1 MACWKPL
8 FAIAFV
14 PCLLAWQQAPAP
26 ARRALVNQYCVTCHS
41 DELKT
46 AELSLEG
53 LDIGRVGD
61 NAAVWERVLRK
72 VGANQMPPAG
82 MPRPDA
88 VALRSFAGY
97 LETELDKYAAAYPDP
112 GRPTIH
118 RLNRAEYSNAIR
130 DFLALDINPG
140 GSLPADDT
148 GYGFDNIGDVLSLS
162 PILIER
168 YMSAGRMVARLAV
181 GDPDVK
187 PAVDVFTLPRES
199 RAPRV
204 PREERIDEDLPFDS
218 GGGLSF
224 QHTFPVDAEYVFKI
238 QAGGGGGGAGA
249 AGFPGGAAGAGVG
262 GAAGA
267 GVGGAAGAGVGG
279 AAGGRGG
286 AAGGRGGAGAGGLE
300 LRIAVKAGVRH
311 VTLTAIRSGA
321 MAELVPANGR
331 GNAGGPFGG
340 AGQTGNLDL
349 RLDGVRLK
357 LFDVPGGNG
366 PGFSGLSIAGPYN
379 ISGPGDSAS
388 RRMIFVCTPA
398 TAAEEA
404 PCARKI
410 LASLVRRAYRRPA
423 TEEDLK
429 PLMALYE
436 SGRQESQA
444 GSFDSGIEMALRG
457 MLVSPD
463 FLFRIEQ
470 DPPASAPG
478 SVHRVSD
485 FELAS
490 RLSFFL
496 WSSVP
501 DDELLKLAEEG
512 KLHDPKVVEQQTAR
526 MLNDRKSTAFIDNFS
541 GQYLF
546 VRNLAA
552 QKPDPDEFPGFD
564 NGLRRAFER
573 ESTLFFSAMV
583 RENRPV
589 TELLDARFT
598 FLNERLAD
606 FYGVPGVHGPQ
617 FRRVE
622 ITDPN
627 RGGILGQGSLLTV
640 TSYPNRTSVVQRGK
654 WVLENLLGTPP
665 PPPPPNVPSLDPHG
679 KDGKQTMRQA
689 MEMHRANPACAS
701 CHARMD
707 PIGFSLENYDGV
719 GAWRDSDNGARI
731 DASGKL
737 PDGTVFTGPAGLKQI
752 LLTQHRDEFLSTFT
766 EKLMTYALGRGIE
779 PSDRPA
785 ERAIL
790 RDAAKQNYTIP
801 ALIDAIIRSPQF
813 QMRRNRSL

>member
-1 MACWKPL
+1 
-8 FAIAFV
+8 
-14 PCLLAWQQAPAP
+14 
-26 ARRALVNQYCVTCHS
+26 
-41 DELKT
+41 
-46 AELSLEG
+46 
-53 LDIGRVGD
+53 
-61 NAAVWERVLRK
+61 
-72 VGANQMPPAG
+72 
-82 MPRPDA
+82 
-88 VALRSFAGY
+88 
-97 LETELDKYAAAYPDP
+97 
-112 GRPTIH
+112 
-118 RLNRAEYSNAIR
+118 
-130 DFLALDINPG
+130 
-140 GSLPADDT
+140 
-148 GYGFDNIGDVLSLS
+148 
-162 PILIER
+162 
-168 YMSAGRMVARLAV
+168 MVARLAV

-187 PAVDVFTLPRES
+187 PAVDVFTLPRET
-199 RAPRV
+199 RAPARGALRI

-224 QHTFPVDAEYVFKI
+224 QHTFPVDGEYVFKI
-238 QAGGGGGGAGA
+238 QAGGPGGGGGR
-249 AGFPGGAAGAGVG
+249 GAG
-262 GAAGA
+262 
-267 GVGGAAGAGVGG
+267 
-279 AAGGRGG
+279 
-286 AAGGRGGAGAGGLE
+286 GGLE
-300 LRIAVKAGVRH
+300 LRIPVKAGVRH
-311 VTLTAIRSGA
+311 VSLTSIRSGA
-321 MAELVPANGR
+321 MPESIPATGR

-340 AGQTGNLDL
+340 PGQTGNLDL
-349 RLDGVRLK
+349 RLDGARLK
-357 LFDVPGGNG
+357 LFEVPGGNG
-366 PGFSGLSIAGPYN
+366 PGFSSLSIAGPYN
-379 ISGPGDSAS
+379 ITGPGDSAS
-388 RRMIFVCTPA
+388 RRAIFVCTPA

-410 LASLVRRAYRRPA
+410 LASLVRRAYRRPS

-436 SGRQESQA
+436 SGRHEPQA

-457 MLVSPD
+457 ILVSPD
-463 FLFRIEQ
+463 FLFRIEH

-478 SVHRVSD
+478 AVHRVSD

-496 WSSVP
+496 WSSIP

-512 KLHDPKVVEQQTAR
+512 KLHDPKAIEQQTAR

-564 NGLRRAFER
+564 NSLRRAFEQ
-573 ESTLFFSAMV
+573 ETTLFFNAIV

-679 KDGKQTMRQA
+679 KDGKLTMRQA

-719 GAWRDSDNGARI
+719 GAWRDSDNGAKI

-737 PDGTVFTGPAGLKQI
+737 PDGTVFTGPAGLKQV

-766 EKLMTYALGRGIE
+766 EKLMTYALGRGLE

-790 RDAAKQNYTIP
+790 RGAAKQNYTIP
-801 ALIDAIIRSPQF
+801 ALIDAIIGSPQF